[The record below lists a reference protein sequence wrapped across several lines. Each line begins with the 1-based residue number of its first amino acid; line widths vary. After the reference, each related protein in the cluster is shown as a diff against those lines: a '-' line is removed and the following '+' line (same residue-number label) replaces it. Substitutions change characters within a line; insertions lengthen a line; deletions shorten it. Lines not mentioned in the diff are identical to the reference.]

1 MKTRDRRTQKGFTL
15 LEILA
20 ALAVLAIGL
29 VSVLSLFP
37 MGFQSTKRAAETS
50 VASLYG
56 QQKLESILT
65 RGYDFVIDND
75 TGNGT
80 FAEDPYYQWEYS
92 TLPSSPSRSTDPLLF
107 VVLGVYWPSQ
117 AYDAG
122 GTNPHRFQQN
132 MKFTTYVTDYI
143 WDYSYSVH

>member
-1 MKTRDRRTQKGFTL
+1 MKTMKGNKGFTL

-20 ALAVLAIGL
+20 ALAVLAVGL

-56 QQKLESILT
+56 QKQLETILT
-65 RGYDFVIDND
+65 RGYDYVIANESAS
-75 TGNGT
+75 GT
-80 FAEDPYYQWEYS
+80 FDEDPYYQWEYN
-92 TLPSSPSRSTDPLLF
+92 TLPTGPTTADPLLF
-107 VVLGVYWPSQ
+107 VVLGVYWPTQ

-122 GTNPHRFQQN
+122 GANPRRFQQN
-132 MKFTTYVTDYI
+132 MKFTTYVTDYSAP
-143 WDYSYSVH
+143 DTKNY